1 MDKNK
6 RITKFKALNK
16 IFLGDLS
23 DIVSSAQGRISTH
36 EQPPS
41 LHHMQSLQILGTNQA
56 SDRETISG
64 KSKISG
70 LESIS
75 HLSSFK
81 RSSLALQPELGSWK
95 LKKMQIKSHKSIK
108 LTSEEQQQAS
118 ERHLV
123 SADAKSR
130 TYSFQFCV

>member
-1 MDKNK
+1 MALTQ
-6 RITKFKALNK
+6 IQGVAISLCHFSEKFNLCFHLFNRNYLPMTSPLLFIICRAC
-16 IFLGDLS
+16 
-23 DIVSSAQGRISTH
+23 
-36 EQPPS
+36 
-41 LHHMQSLQILGTNQA
+41 SLQILGTNQA

-75 HLSSFK
+75 HLSFFM
-81 RSSLALQPELGSWK
+81 RSLRPELGSWK
-95 LKKMQIKSHKSIK
+95 IGKMQIKSHKSIK
-108 LTSEEQQQAS
+108 LTSEEQQQAA